1 MATLFEQYRPKSWA
15 ELIGQEKIVA
25 RIDQVRKR
33 GLGGRAY
40 WLSGGSG
47 QGKSSAARLI
57 AAEIADEM
65 NVEEIDASEATPAA
79 LREIERSMH
88 TLGLGQKAGRAWILN
103 ESHGLRKDSIRQLLV
118 MLERLPAHV
127 VVIFTTTCDGEATL
141 FEDCDDANP
150 LLSRCVVL
158 PLARRD
164 LAKPFAERA
173 RMIAQAEGLD
183 GRPIEAYLKLV
194 QQHKSNMRAV
204 LNAIEAGAM
213 AD

>member
-1 MATLFEQYRPKSWA
+1 MATLFEQYRPKTWA

-57 AAEIADEM
+57 AAEIADDM
-65 NVEEIDASEATPAA
+65 NIEEIDASEATPAA

-88 TLGLGQKAGRAWILN
+88 TLGLGQKGGRAWILN

-173 RMIAQAEGLD
+173 RQIAQAEGLD
-183 GRPIEAYLKLV
+183 GKPIEAYLRLV

-204 LNAIEAGAM
+204 LNAIEAGVM
-213 AD
+213 AE

>member
-1 MATLFEQYRPKSWA
+1 MATLFEQYRPKTWA

-65 NVEEIDASEATPAA
+65 NIEEIDASEATPAA

-88 TLGLGQKAGRAWILN
+88 TLGLGQKSGRAWILN
-103 ESHGLRKDSIRQLLV
+103 ESHGLRKVSIRQLLV

-173 RMIAQAEGLD
+173 REIAQAEGLD
-183 GRPIEAYLKLV
+183 GKPIEAYLRLV

-204 LNAIEAGAM
+204 LNAIEAGVM
-213 AD
+213 AE